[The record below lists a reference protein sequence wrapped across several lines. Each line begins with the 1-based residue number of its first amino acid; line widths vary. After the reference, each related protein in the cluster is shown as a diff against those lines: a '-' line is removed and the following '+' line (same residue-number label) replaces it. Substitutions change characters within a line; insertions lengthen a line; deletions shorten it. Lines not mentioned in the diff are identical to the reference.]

1 MGVGEEVTISERKSE
16 KFHLNRS
23 NLPVELIY
31 TENGAEV
38 KFQEGGMMQV
48 EVTGDAT
55 TKDENWIVT
64 KSKNR
69 DATIFTKFGAD
80 STINIEKIN

>member
-1 MGVGEEVTISERKSE
+1 MEKNQ

-38 KFQEGGMMQV
+38 KFQDGGMMQV
-48 EVTGDAT
+48 EITGDAV
-55 TKDENWIVT
+55 TKDKDWIVT
-64 KSKNR
+64 KSENR
-69 DATIFTKFGAD
+69 DATIFTKFGAAD
-80 STINIEKIN
+80 TLNIRKTN